1 MSENITQKELLDIAT
16 SIGYYIL
23 KYGGEINRVEDT
35 VQRIGLAYQ
44 MDAVHVF
51 AISSSIV
58 VTMVKNGNAI
68 SQTRRVHKLETN
80 LERVE
85 QYNALSREICKTQL
99 SYDVLSEKIKQIEAS
114 PTYPFWVSL
123 FAYSLIG
130 GSFAVFF
137 GGGINESIV
146 GFFVGF
152 ILRFVMLMTN
162 KFQANPFFANAAG
175 AASTVILIK
184 LASFIFPNLNIQ
196 TTTIA
201 VLMLLVPGVLLTNC
215 IRDFVATDYTAGL
228 SKIVEAIFIAAAI
241 ALGVGVSIMW
251 R

>member
-1 MSENITQKELLDIAT
+1 MPNTLSQREVLDVAT

-35 VQRIGLAYQ
+35 AERLGLAYG

-58 VTMVKNGNAI
+58 ISMVKDGVSL
-68 SQTRRVHKLETN
+68 SQTRRVNKLFTN
-80 LERVE
+80 LDRVDK
-85 QYNALSREICKTQL
+85 YNALSRAICNELPSYENILEDIKEIESKPL
-99 SYDVLSEKIKQIEAS
+99 
-114 PTYPFWVSL
+114 YPFWISVL
-123 FAYSLIG
+123 AYSLIG
-130 GSFAVFF
+130 GAFAVFF
-137 GGGINESIV
+137 GGGWQEFLVSLVV
-146 GFFVGF
+146 GFL
-152 ILRFVMLMTN
+152 IRFVMYTADIV
-162 KFQANPFFANAAG
+162 QSPPFFANAAG
-175 AASTVILIK
+175 SAATVILIK
-184 LASFIFPNLNIQ
+184 LSTFIFPVLQ
-196 TTTIA
+196 TQTATIA

-241 ALGVGVSIMW
+241 ALGVGVSVLW

>member
-1 MSENITQKELLDIAT
+1 MSEKITQKELLDIAT

-58 VTMVKNGNAI
+58 VTMVKDGNAI

-85 QYNALSREICKTQL
+85 QYNALSREICKNQL
-99 SYDVLSEKIKQIEAS
+99 SYNLLTEKLKQIEETK
-114 PTYPFWVSL
+114 PYPFWVSL

-130 GSFAVFF
+130 GSFAIFF
-137 GGGINESIV
+137 GGGIIESIV
-146 GFFVGF
+146 GFIVGF
-152 ILRFVMLMTN
+152 ILRYVMLMTD

-175 AASTVILIK
+175 ASATVILTK
-184 LASFIFPNLNIQ
+184 LASFIFPGLDIQ
-196 TTTIA
+196 TVTIA
-201 VLMLLVPGVLLTNC
+201 VLMLLVPGVLFTNC

-228 SKIVEAIFIAAAI
+228 SKIVEAIFIASAI
-241 ALGVGVSIMW
+241 ALGVGVSILW

>member
-1 MSENITQKELLDIAT
+1 MPENITHKQLLDIAT

-35 VQRIGLAYQ
+35 VQRIGLSYN

-58 VTMVKNGNAI
+58 VTMVKDGNAI

-80 LERVE
+80 LDRVE
-85 QYNALSREICKTQL
+85 QYNALSREICETQL
-99 SYDVLSEKIKQIEAS
+99 PYDVLLDRIKKIESSIA
-114 PTYPFWVSL
+114 YPFWVSFL
-123 FAYSLIG
+123 AYALVGGAFAI
-130 GSFAVFF
+130 FF
-137 GGGINESIV
+137 GGGIAESIV
-146 GFFVGF
+146 GFVVGF
-152 ILRFVMLMTN
+152 ILRFVMLATD

-175 AASTVILIK
+175 ATATVILTK
-184 LASFIFPNLNIQ
+184 LASFIFPNLNVQ
-196 TTTIA
+196 TSTIA

-228 SKIVEAIFIAAAI
+228 SKIVESIFIAAAI
-241 ALGVGVSIMW
+241 ALGVGVSILW

>member
-1 MSENITQKELLDIAT
+1 MSEKITQKELLDIAT

-58 VTMVKNGNAI
+58 VTMVKDGNAI

-85 QYNALSREICKTQL
+85 QYNALSREICKTQP
-99 SYDVLSEKIKQIEAS
+99 SYDVLTGQIKQIEAS
-114 PTYPFWVSL
+114 KPYPFWVSL
-123 FAYSLIG
+123 LAYSLVG
-130 GSFAVFF
+130 GSFAIFF
-137 GGGINESIV
+137 GGGIIESIV
-146 GFFVGF
+146 GFIVGF

-175 AASTVILIK
+175 AAATVILIK
-184 LASFIFPNLNIQ
+184 LASFIFTGLDIQ
-196 TTTIA
+196 TVTIA

-228 SKIVEAIFIAAAI
+228 SKIVEAIFIASAI
-241 ALGVGVSIMW
+241 ALGVGVSILW